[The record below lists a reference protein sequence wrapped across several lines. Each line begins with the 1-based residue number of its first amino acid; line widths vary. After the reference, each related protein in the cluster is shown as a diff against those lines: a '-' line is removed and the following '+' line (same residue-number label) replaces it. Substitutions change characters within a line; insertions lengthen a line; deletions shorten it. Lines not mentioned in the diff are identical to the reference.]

1 MNWNGL
7 VDGKYGAKIQLS
19 VHRRRR
25 TLQAAQG
32 PWLAAGKEDDL
43 EEEEEDDEEGEEKEE
58 NKWILLKTLSG
69 FVVFSVYSILWEGGR
84 ERERLIYYNTKKW
97 AIEVLEEKSI

>member
-43 EEEEEDDEEGEEKEE
+43 EEEEEEEEEDDDDEEEEEEEEKEE

-84 ERERLIYYNTKKW
+84 ERERG
-97 AIEVLEEKSI
+97 

>member
-43 EEEEEDDEEGEEKEE
+43 EEEEEDDDDEEEEEE

-69 FVVFSVYSILWEGGR
+69 FVVFSVYSILR
-84 ERERLIYYNTKKW
+84 ERER
-97 AIEVLEEKSI
+97 ERERERG

>member
-43 EEEEEDDEEGEEKEE
+43 EEEEEEEEEDDDDEEEEEEEEKEE
-58 NKWILLKTLSG
+58 NK
-69 FVVFSVYSILWEGGR
+69 
-84 ERERLIYYNTKKW
+84 
-97 AIEVLEEKSI
+97 